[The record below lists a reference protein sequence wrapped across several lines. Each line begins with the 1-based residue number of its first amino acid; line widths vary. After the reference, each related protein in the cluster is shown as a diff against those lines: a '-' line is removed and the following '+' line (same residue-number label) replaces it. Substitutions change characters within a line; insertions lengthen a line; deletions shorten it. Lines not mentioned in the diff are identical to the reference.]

1 MKAIVCGKLFDS
13 VKGSMQRD
21 RILFVEDH
29 LIAGNESYSQSKI
42 PSDVEIIDFNDS
54 TVIPGLIDCHDHLA
68 SFGYDIAGRWGLVES
83 QSQRYMRI
91 ASVLRL
97 TLETGYTTVR
107 DAGGLPAGIRDAI
120 TENLIPGPRMLVSI
134 NIISPTGG
142 IGEHLSSSGHQSP
155 LLGDPAMPSGVA
167 NGAIEMRTKVREMV
181 RSGADVIK
189 FASTGGASSR
199 SGLEPTDMLITRS
212 EIDALV
218 EESHNL
224 GKKVMCHA
232 LGGPGLTESI
242 EAGVNS
248 IEHGT
253 FLHKFPASLDLMAK
267 NSIFFTP
274 TFSVYRHHAEKG
286 TPHGKRRAQEM
297 ALDHKKSLMAAIN
310 SGVKVAAGT
319 DAGGWLHGNNAEE
332 LTALVEAGMTPS
344 QALQSGTITA
354 AECIGLDG
362 ELGSLSPGKIAD
374 LVVLN
379 KDPLQ
384 SIESLE
390 FGKSVSLVMKSGLI
404 I

>member
-1 MKAIVCGKLFDS
+1 
-13 VKGSMQRD
+13 
-21 RILFVEDH
+21 
-29 LIAGNESYSQSKI
+29 
-42 PSDVEIIDFNDS
+42 
-54 TVIPGLIDCHDHLA
+54 
-68 SFGYDIAGRWGLVES
+68 
-83 QSQRYMRI
+83 
-91 ASVLRL
+91 
-97 TLETGYTTVR
+97 
-107 DAGGLPAGIRDAI
+107 
-120 TENLIPGPRMLVSI
+120 
-134 NIISPTGG
+134 
-142 IGEHLSSSGHQSP
+142 
-155 LLGDPAMPSGVA
+155 
-167 NGAIEMRTKVREMV
+167 
-181 RSGADVIK
+181 
-189 FASTGGASSR
+189 
-199 SGLEPTDMLITRS
+199 
-212 EIDALV
+212 
-218 EESHNL
+218 
-224 GKKVMCHA
+224 MCHA

-253 FLHKFPASLDLMAK
+253 FLHKFPESLDLMAK

>member
-91 ASVLRL
+91 ASVLRQ

-253 FLHKFPASLDLMAK
+253 FLHKFPESLDLMAK

>member
-1 MKAIVCGKLFDS
+1 
-13 VKGSMQRD
+13 MQRD
-21 RILFVEDH
+21 RILFVEDQ

-91 ASVLRL
+91 ASVLRQ

-253 FLHKFPASLDLMAK
+253 FLHKFPESLDLMAK

>member
-1 MKAIVCGKLFDS
+1 
-13 VKGSMQRD
+13 MQRD
-21 RILFVEDH
+21 RILFVEDQ

-91 ASVLRL
+91 ASVLRQ

-155 LLGDPAMPSGVA
+155 LLGDPAIPSGVA
-167 NGAIEMRTKVREMV
+167 NGPIEMRTKVREMV

-253 FLHKFPASLDLMAK
+253 FLHKFPESLDLMAK

-390 FGKSVSLVMKSGLI
+390 FGKSVSWVMKSDLI

>member
-1 MKAIVCGKLFDS
+1 
-13 VKGSMQRD
+13 MQRD
-21 RILFVEDH
+21 RILFVEDQ
-29 LIAGNESYSQSKI
+29 LIAGNQSYSQSKI
-42 PSDVEIIDFNDS
+42 PSDVEIIDFYDS

-91 ASVLRL
+91 ASVLRQ

-155 LLGDPAMPSGVA
+155 LLGDPAIPCGVA
-167 NGAIEMRTKVREMV
+167 NGPIEMRTKVREMV

-224 GKKVMCHA
+224 GKNVMCHA

-253 FLHKFPASLDLMAK
+253 FLHKFPESLDLMAK

>member
-1 MKAIVCGKLFDS
+1 
-13 VKGSMQRD
+13 MQRD
-21 RILFVEDH
+21 RILFVEDQR
-29 LIAGNESYSQSKI
+29 IAGNESYSQSKI

-91 ASVLRL
+91 ASVLRQ

-120 TENLIPGPRMLVSI
+120 TEKLIPGPRMLVSI

-155 LLGDPAMPSGVA
+155 LLGDPAIPSGVG
-167 NGAIEMRTKVREMV
+167 NGPIEMRTKVREMV

-253 FLHKFPASLDLMAK
+253 FLHKFPESLDLMAK

-274 TFSVYRHHAEKG
+274 TFSVYRHHSEKG